1 LQKSS
6 CCVISTPEVGF
17 ARFFYFL
24 RCGMDR
30 SSRLYREKI
39 VELVEPVLESGR
51 MELVDVE
58 CLKGKTR
65 WMVRI
70 YIDKEGGVG
79 LDDCAM
85 ISGEI
90 GDLLDVNETPPGSYS
105 LEISS
110 PGLDRPLARDKD
122 FIRYAGHEIRISVTE
137 KIEGKKNFRGRLMEF
152 IEKEGEKIVVINV
165 EGRVYNIPR
174 SMIIKANL
182 QYEF

>member
-1 LQKSS
+1 
-6 CCVISTPEVGF
+6 
-17 ARFFYFL
+17 
-24 RCGMDR
+24 MDR
-30 SSRLYREKI
+30 SSQSYREKI
-39 VELVEPVLESGR
+39 IELVEPVVESEN

-58 CLKGKTR
+58 CLKGQSR

-70 YIDKEGGVG
+70 YIDREGGVT
-79 LDDCAM
+79 LDNCAM
-85 ISGEI
+85 ISNEV

-122 FIRYAGHEIRISVTE
+122 FIRYAGHKIRIRVAE
-137 KIEGKKNFRGRLMEF
+137 KIEGKKNFSGRLVEF

-165 EGRVYNIPR
+165 EEKVYNIPR
-174 SMIIKANL
+174 SMIIKASL

>member
-1 LQKSS
+1 
-6 CCVISTPEVGF
+6 
-17 ARFFYFL
+17 
-24 RCGMDR
+24 MDP
-30 SSRLYREKI
+30 SSRLYRKKI
-39 VELVEPVLESGR
+39 IELVEPVLNSGE

-58 CLKGKTR
+58 CLKGENR
-65 WMVRI
+65 WMVKI
-70 YIDKEGGVG
+70 YIDKEGGVD

-122 FIRYAGHEIRISVTE
+122 FIRYAGHEVRIRVAE
-137 KIEGKKNFRGRLMEF
+137 RIEGKKNFRGRLVEF
-152 IEKEGEKIVVINV
+152 IDKEEEKIVVINV
-165 EGRVYNIPR
+165 EGEVYNIPR
-174 SMIIKANL
+174 SMIVKANL

>member
-1 LQKSS
+1 
-6 CCVISTPEVGF
+6 
-17 ARFFYFL
+17 
-24 RCGMDR
+24 MDH
-30 SSRLYREKI
+30 SSRSYREKI
-39 VELVEPVLESGR
+39 IELVEPVVESRQVG

-58 CLKGKTR
+58 CLRGKTR

-70 YIDKEGGVG
+70 YIDKEGGVS

-85 ISGEI
+85 ISGEV

-122 FIRYAGHEIRISVTE
+122 FIRYTGHKVRIRVTE
-137 KIEGKKNFRGRLMEF
+137 KIEGKKNFRGRLVEF

-165 EGRVYNIPR
+165 EGKVYNIPR
-174 SMIIKANL
+174 SMIVKTNL

>member
-1 LQKSS
+1 MNPSS
-6 CCVISTPEVGF
+6 LS
-17 ARFFYFL
+17 
-24 RCGMDR
+24 
-30 SSRLYREKI
+30 YREKI
-39 VELVEPVLESGR
+39 IELVEPVIESEK

-58 CLKGKTR
+58 CPKGKTR

-70 YIDKEGGVG
+70 YIDKEGGVS

-85 ISGEI
+85 ISGEV
-90 GDLLDVNETPPGSYS
+90 GDLLDVNEIPPGSYS

-122 FIRYAGHEIRISVTE
+122 FIRYAGQIIKIRVAE
-137 KIEGKKNFRGRLMEF
+137 KIEGKKNLKGRLVEL

-165 EGRVYNIPR
+165 EGKVYNIPR
-174 SMIIKANL
+174 SMIVKTNL